1 MFIVI
6 INHYP
11 KKKKKINGMEEGLLT
26 VITNMNLQNQN

>member
-11 KKKKKINGMEEGLLT
+11 KKKKFNGMEEGLLT